1 MKLKCKCLLSI
12 VLCLS
17 ILSGCSN
24 ENRSNGT
31 YVSFARKENL
41 SDALRKSLFE
51 QLKEND
57 IEYIIDTEGSVYV
70 SEKDINKAVSC
81 CS

>member
-12 VLCLS
+12 ILYLS

-24 ENRSNGT
+24 EKRAEGT
-31 YVSFARKENL
+31 YVSFARQENL
-41 SDALRKSLFE
+41 SDALRESLLE
-51 QLKEND
+51 QLKENN

>member
-1 MKLKCKCLLSI
+1 MKLKFKCLLSI
-12 VLCLS
+12 ILCLS
-17 ILSGCSN
+17 LLSGCNN
-24 ENRSNGT
+24 EKRVEGT
-31 YVSFARKENL
+31 YVSFARQENL
-41 SDALRKSLFE
+41 SDELRESLLE
-51 QLKEND
+51 QLKENN